1 MPKYY
6 GFGSCIVCS
15 IACTSGNFLI
25 HDGKRYCTG
34 CWIEKNNPDHPNKE
48 EVMEKVQA
56 SVKEWKCA
64 KWTREEGPLP
74 LGPMSVKK

>member
-1 MPKYY
+1 MHSLWHCVHIWKLPDTR
-6 GFGSCIVCS
+6 CQEI
-15 IACTSGNFLI
+15 L
-25 HDGKRYCTG
+25 YCVLDR
-34 CWIEKNNPDHPNKE
+34 EEQPDHPNKE